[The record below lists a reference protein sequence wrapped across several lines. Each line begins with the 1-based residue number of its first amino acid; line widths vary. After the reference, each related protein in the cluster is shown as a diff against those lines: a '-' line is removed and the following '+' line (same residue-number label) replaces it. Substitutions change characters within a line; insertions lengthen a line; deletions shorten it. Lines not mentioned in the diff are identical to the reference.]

1 MPLPPNA
8 PNTDAVASAI
18 VAYTQ
23 ALTFAG
29 GGAVYSRVQKGEIK
43 DVVNLVAGSAQAC
56 LEVYANLDD
65 SQRYAFGGRIR
76 DEQTWFLLSL
86 VNLDNAQTA
95 ETLIYNVRDALV
107 QPFQT
112 HATLGNAGSVFHSEL
127 KQGTGKFLKIMRNG
141 EWLRA
146 HLVELMSRSE
156 WQVIS
161 PPGIT
166 A

>member
-1 MPLPPNA
+1 MPPNSPDTGA
-8 PNTDAVASAI
+8 TASAI
-18 VAYTQ
+18 VAYAQ
-23 ALTFAG
+23 ALTYP
-29 GGAVYSRVQKGEIK
+29 GGAAVYTKVQVGEIK
-43 DVVNLVAGSAQAC
+43 DVTNLVAGSAQAC

-86 VNLDNAQTA
+86 VNLDNAQLA
-95 ETLIYNVRDALV
+95 EMLIYKVRDALV

-127 KQGTGKFLKIMRNG
+127 KPGTGKFLKIMRNG
-141 EWLRA
+141 EWMRS
-146 HLVELMSRSE
+146 HLVELMTRQE
-156 WQVIS
+156 WQIIT